1 MTLYESNREALIK
14 QLLKIVE
21 TYNEISDSMF
31 FDISHNIR
39 DRELASLYIQAQT
52 LLLPLLK
59 EHDEWTKKTKA
70 ELWEKAKA
78 ERVSKE

>member
-21 TYNEISDSMF
+21 TYNEISSSMF
-31 FDISHNIR
+31 FDVSHNLR
-39 DRELASLYIQAQT
+39 DRELANLYIQAQT

-59 EHDEWTKKTKA
+59 EHEEWVEKTKA
-70 ELWEKAKA
+70 ELWKKAKSEQA
-78 ERVSKE
+78 SRE